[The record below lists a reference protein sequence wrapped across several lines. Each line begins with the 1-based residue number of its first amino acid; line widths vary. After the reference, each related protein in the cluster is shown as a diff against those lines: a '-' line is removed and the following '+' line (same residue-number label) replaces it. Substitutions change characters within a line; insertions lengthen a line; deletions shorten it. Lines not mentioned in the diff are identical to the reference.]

1 VVTKVRQQ
9 KLMIW
14 QAITHAYKNLDNN
27 GTITIVVI
35 ILPTKNIHQ
44 QKKLKETKLPLTS
57 L

>member
-1 VVTKVRQQ
+1 VTKVRQQ

-14 QAITHAYKNLDNN
+14 QATTHAYKNLDNN
-27 GTITIVVI
+27 GIVVI
-35 ILPTKNIHQ
+35 ILTTKNKHQ